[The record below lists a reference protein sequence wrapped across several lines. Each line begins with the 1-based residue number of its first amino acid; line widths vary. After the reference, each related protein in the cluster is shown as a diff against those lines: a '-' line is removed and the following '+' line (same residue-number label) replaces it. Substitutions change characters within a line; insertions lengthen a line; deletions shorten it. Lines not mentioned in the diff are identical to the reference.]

1 MKELLARFVYWL
13 VGHVLW
19 RIRTHEGVEWIVDNG
34 NEWEVKWWIFHEEGG
49 TEHEA
54 CTRRMGNIGVWSWGD
69 ELRITRWTGR
79 RLHFAY
85 RHSFRSGKGMVSFF
99 KMLGVAYRLGL

>member
-1 MKELLARFVYWL
+1 MKQLLARFVYWF

-19 RIRTHEGVEWIVDNG
+19 HIRTYEGVEWIVDDG
-34 NEWEVKWWIFHEEGG
+34 NEWEVQWWIFHEEGS

-54 CTRRMGNIGVWSWGD
+54 CTRRMGSIGVWSWD
-69 ELRITRWTGR
+69 KELRITRWTGR
-79 RLHFAY
+79 RMHFAY
-85 RHSFRSGKGMVSFF
+85 RHSIGSGKGMVSFF